1 MENDF
6 KDLEK
11 AFEAL
16 GEIMSGIC
24 TAIDEM
30 ADAMSRGFEKG
41 FSNFDIDSAIAAVK
55 ADRSSNWFQKKRR
68 IRELK
73 KLKKEMEKREADND

>member
-11 AFEAL
+11 ACEAL
-16 GEIMSGIC
+16 GEIMSCLC
-24 TAIDEM
+24 TTIDE
-30 ADAMSRGFEKG
+30 AVDAISRGFEKG
-41 FSNFDIDSAIAAVK
+41 FLNFDIDSEIAAVK
-55 ADRSSNWFQKKRR
+55 ADRSLNWFQKKRR

-73 KLKKEMEKREADND
+73 KLKKDQEIGGRQ

>member
-6 KDLEK
+6 KDLKK

-16 GEIMSGIC
+16 GETMSGLC
-24 TAIDEM
+24 TAINEM
-30 ADAMSRGFEKG
+30 TDAISRGFEKG
-41 FSNFDIDSAIAAVK
+41 FLNFDIDSAIAAVK
-55 ADRSSNWFQKKRR
+55 ADPNSNWFQKKKR

-73 KLKKEMEKREADND
+73 KLKKEMENREADND